1 MNELRKHVCQRNF
14 LKLLNKMFGKYVV
27 NKNLICLSA
36 HWQKFPLN
44 FFFPLEICLF
54 CLENGHYLMY
64 CWKRLSAPL
73 FLTHYSEFPYTPKY
87 INYRIGKYFELIN
100 RSIYIYTE
108 DQYFFILYGLTLSCT
123 ILAQFGVENK
133 IHVVDNLCV

>member
-87 INYRIGKYFELIN
+87 IIYTAGKFIKLSYREIFRINQPVNIYIHRRSIFFYIIRIN
-100 RSIYIYTE
+100 RI
-108 DQYFFILYGLTLSCT
+108 
-123 ILAQFGVENK
+123 
-133 IHVVDNLCV
+133 